1 MTPNPDASLQAY
13 ALSLDKSDSPGDDME
28 LGKQFAQQVT
38 LQCQ

>member
-1 MTPNPDASLQAY
+1 
-13 ALSLDKSDSPGDDME
+13 SDSPGDDME